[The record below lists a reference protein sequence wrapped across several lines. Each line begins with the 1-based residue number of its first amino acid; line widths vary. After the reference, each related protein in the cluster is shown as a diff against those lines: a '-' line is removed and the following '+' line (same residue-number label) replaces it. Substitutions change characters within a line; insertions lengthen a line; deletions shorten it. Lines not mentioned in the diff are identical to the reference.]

1 MKSFTLNER
10 ADTKPNDRY
19 WEFCIGSG
27 HAALAQRADYQKQ
40 LRRAHEEL
48 GFQRV
53 RFHGIFDDDMQVV
66 TSFHKYLPLPGS
78 KKVKTQSFYQV
89 AVVYDALLEIGIKP
103 FVELGFMPSVMG
115 RGKRTVFHYKGNVTP
130 PKEQEAWRRLI

>member
-10 ADTKPNDRY
+10 ADTRPNDRY
-19 WEFCIGSG
+19 WQFCVGSC
-27 HAALAQRADYQKQ
+27 HAALALRADYQRQ
-40 LRRAHEEL
+40 LKRAHDEL

-66 TSFHKYLPLPGS
+66 TSFHDYLPLPGS
-78 KKVKTQSFYQV
+78 KKVKTRSFYQV

-103 FVELGFMPSVMG
+103 LWSSVSC
-115 RGKRTVFHYKGNVTP
+115 P
-130 PKEQEAWRRLI
+130 L